1 MSRYARKID
10 HEGAPRVPETHD
22 VVVIGSGHNGLV
34 AAAYLARAGLSVEV
48 LERNPTPGGAVTSE
62 NLTDPGYV
70 HDTFSSWHPLFKLS
84 AAFAEIGPELAID
97 YCETP
102 DATTAN
108 VRGDGSVTLAYRDA
122 EQTVE
127 SFDPRDRAAYLAEME
142 SFGETIPTVGQLFGV
157 ELFSGGAPK
166 LGVQLARQLGIKRG
180 LRFASDLVSSARG
193 WFETRFESRE
203 VADLYS
209 PWALHTGLP
218 PDAAGSGFQALAI
231 AGSLHAV
238 GLPVVRGGAAN
249 FVGAFER
256 FIGQRGGRITTG
268 VEVERIL
275 TQGGRAVGVV
285 AGGREIHASRAVIA
299 NTTPT
304 QLYGRLLSDG
314 AAPPEAADQARR
326 FRYSPRAGMQIHV
339 ALTEP
344 LRWRDARLNTVPIV
358 HISDGVGDVSLACA
372 QAAAGL
378 LPERPTV
385 VVGQQTTI
393 DPTRAPEGAGTLW
406 IQLQQVPYSPT
417 GDAANQIATGDGTW
431 DDALTQAYTER
442 VLARL
447 EPHVENWSAARGT
460 TVSLSPAELE
470 RRNPNLVRGDIYSG
484 DCELGQSYLW
494 RPLPGFGAHTTP
506 VENLY
511 QCGASTYPGPGL
523 NAASGRIVAL
533 RIIGGGG
540 RLGKARR
547 LLRGQR

>member
-1 MSRYARKID
+1 MPDTR
-10 HEGAPRVPETHD
+10 D
-22 VVVIGSGHNGLV
+22 VVIIGSGHNGLV

-48 LERNPTPGGAVTSE
+48 LERNPTAGGAVTSE
-62 NLTDPGYV
+62 DLTDPGFV

-84 AAFAEIGPELAID
+84 AAFAELGEELAIP
-97 YCETP
+97 YVETP
-102 DATTAN
+102 TATTAN
-108 VRGDGSVTLAYRDA
+108 VRADGSAALAYRDA

-127 SFDPRDRAAYLAEME
+127 SFDPRDRAAYLAEMQ

-166 LGVQLARQLGIKRG
+166 LGVQLARQLGVKQG

-193 WFETRFESRE
+193 WFETRFEGRE

-238 GLPVVRGGAAN
+238 GLPVVEGGASN
-249 FVGAFER
+249 FVAAFER
-256 FIGQRGGRITTG
+256 LITQHGGRITTG
-268 VEVERIL
+268 VEVERII
-275 TQGGRAVGVV
+275 TRGRRAVGVV
-285 AGGREIHASRAVIA
+285 AGGREITATRGVIA

-304 QLYGRLLSDG
+304 QLYGRLLQDG
-314 AAPPEAADQARR
+314 AAPPAATDQARR

-339 ALTEP
+339 ALNEP
-344 LRWRDARLNTVPIV
+344 LRWRDARLNDVPIV

-378 LPERPTV
+378 LPQSPTV
-385 VVGQQTTI
+385 VVGQQATI
-393 DPTRAPEGAGTLW
+393 DPTRAPPGAGTLW
-406 IQLQQVPYSPT
+406 IQLQQVPYAPT
-417 GDAANQIATGDGTW
+417 GDAAGEITTGEGTW
-431 DDALTQAYTER
+431 EEALTNAYTER

-447 EPHVENWSAARGT
+447 EPHVENWPAARGT
-460 TVSLSPAELE
+460 TVALSPVELE

-494 RPLPGFGAHTTP
+494 RPLPGFGAHSTP
-506 VENLY
+506 VEDLY

-533 RIIGGGG
+533 KIIAGDG

-547 LLRGQR
+547 LLRGRR